1 MKSVNFKECLT
12 YQRQES
18 VMLATKYAQKFVLGG
33 RAPLTTVLEIP
44 SVVHQG
50 AQRVSAAQKIIL
62 FVLLKDAVQ
71 RAIPKFV
78 GTTAV
83 HLIASAVG
91 TTAVHLIASAVG
103 TTAVHLIASAVE
115 TAAVKVK
122 THVATLRIAVMKQ
135 SLVVRKERLPLAA
148 TKNQWLV
155 AMEE

>member
-44 SVVHQG
+44 FVVHQG
-50 AQRVSAAQKIIL
+50 AQTVSAAQKIIL

-71 RAIPKFV
+71 RAIPKYV
-78 GTTAV
+78 GITVAY
-83 HLIASAVG
+83 
-91 TTAVHLIASAVG
+91 
-103 TTAVHLIASAVE
+103 LIASAVE
-115 TAAVKVK
+115 TTAVKVK

-135 SLVVRKERLPLAA
+135 SLVVRKERLPLAV